1 VALMQDPPLKAG
13 AVMILFELHF
23 QVDQQQRQAFEQ
35 AYAEIFAP
43 AISKQK
49 GFQSLKFLRL
59 YAPAVVQEIEASP
72 TEYDYQINF
81 TFESEAARR
90 VWAKSADHD
99 VAWPKLSALTSKF
112 FWRGY
117 DVLASR
123 D

>member
-1 VALMQDPPLKAG
+1 MQDPPPQAG

-23 QVDQQQRQAFEQ
+23 QVDEQKKQDFEK

-43 AISKQK
+43 AISKQQ
-49 GFQSLKFLRL
+49 GFKTLKLLRL
-59 YAPAVVQEIEASP
+59 YAPAQIAEIEASP
-72 TEYDYQINF
+72 TEYNYQINF

-99 VAWPKLSALTSKF
+99 VAWPKLSALTTKF

-117 DVLASR
+117 DLLATK

>member
-1 VALMQDPPLKAG
+1 
-13 AVMILFELHF
+13 MILFELHF
-23 QVDQQQRQAFEQ
+23 QVDQQKREAFEQ

-49 GFQSLKFLRL
+49 GFQSLKLLRL
-59 YAPAVVQEIEASP
+59 YAPAIVQEIAASP

-117 DVLASR
+117 DLLASR